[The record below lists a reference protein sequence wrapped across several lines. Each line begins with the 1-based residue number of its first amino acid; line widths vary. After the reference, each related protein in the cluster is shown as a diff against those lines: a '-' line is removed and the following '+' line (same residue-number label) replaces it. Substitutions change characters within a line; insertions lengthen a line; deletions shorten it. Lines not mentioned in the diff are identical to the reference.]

1 MSNLITSASGVV
13 YRTAPERGRKQW
25 AIDRYDDRGRDRES
39 LHFYHGKPS
48 ILDMSGG
55 LLSGD
60 LRGISS
66 ARQVELF
73 EQRGSASHE
82 FKSRFT
88 IGFEFEKNS
97 FYRGAMKTHPL
108 FCGFERDSSCGVEA
122 VTNVMPLVYSGK
134 LRDKMH
140 QFCFENRHIIDDQF
154 SPSNRGGCGGH
165 ISLGFQMNGSSFSGE
180 TIANNV
186 RKYAGILYALYQK
199 RLKSEFVGAHDLR
212 MTDGLNGHKFRPLRV
227 KSGYVE
233 FRIPSRVRS
242 VAQVMHRYDL
252 MMELMHT
259 AMIRQDSYRR
269 FLSRVRPIVERMYG
283 RDEQKVEKVMSDAI
297 HFQAYIMTGD
307 AAPEIEQAII
317 SAYINSR
324 GWR

>member
-13 YRTAPERGRKQW
+13 YRTTPERGRKQW
-25 AIDRYDDRGRDRES
+25 AIDRYDNRGRDREL
-39 LHFYHGKPS
+39 LHHYHGKPT

-55 LLSGD
+55 FLSGD

-73 EQRGSASHE
+73 EQRGSDE
-82 FKSRFT
+82 FASRFT
-88 IGFEFEKNS
+88 IGFEVEKNQ
-97 FYRGAMKTHPL
+97 FCRGAMKTHPL

-122 VTNVMPLVYSGK
+122 VTNKMPLVYSGK
-134 LRDKMH
+134 LRDKFH
-140 QFCFENRHIIDDQF
+140 QFCYENRYIIDDQF

-165 ISLGFQMNGSSFSGE
+165 ISLGYAMNGSSVSGE
-180 TIANNV
+180 TIGDNV

-199 RLKSEFVGAHDLR
+199 RLKSEFVGASDLR
-212 MTDGLNGHKFRPLRV
+212 MTDGLHGMKMRPLRV
-227 KSGYVE
+227 KSDYVE

-259 AMIRQDSYRR
+259 AIIRQDSYRR
-269 FLSRVRPIVERMYG
+269 FLTRVRPIVERMYG
-283 RDEQKVEKVMSDAI
+283 RDEQKVEKVMSDAL
-297 HFQAYIMTGD
+297 HFQNYIMTGD
-307 AAPEIEQAII
+307 VAPEIHFAIT
-317 SAYINSR
+317 SAYCNSR
-324 GWR
+324 SWR

>member
-13 YRTAPERGRKQW
+13 YRTTPETGSKQW
-25 AIDRYDDRGRDRES
+25 TIERYDSRGRDRERLS
-39 LHFYHGKPS
+39 SYGHKPT

-55 LLSGD
+55 LLRGD

-66 ARQVELF
+66 ARQSELF
-73 EQRGSASHE
+73 EQSVTANE

-88 IGFEFEKNS
+88 IGFEIEKNS

-122 VTNVMPLVYSGK
+122 VTNTMPLVYSGK
-134 LRDKMH
+134 LRDRFH
-140 QFCFENRHIIDDQF
+140 QFCYENRHIIDDQF

-165 ISLGFQMNGSSFSGE
+165 IGLGYKVNGSSVSGQ
-180 TIANNV
+180 TIGDNV
-186 RKYAGILYALYQK
+186 RKYAGIMYALYQK
-199 RLKSEFVGAHDLR
+199 RLKDQYVGTSDLR
-212 MTDGLNGHKFRPLRV
+212 MTDGVYGQKYRPLNV

-242 VAQVMHRYDL
+242 VAQMMHRYDL

-259 AMIRQDSYRR
+259 AMVRQDSYRR
-269 FLSRVRPIVERMYG
+269 FLTRVRPIVERMYG
-283 RDEQKVEKVMSDAI
+283 RNEQKVEKVMSDAL
-297 HFQAYIMTGD
+297 HFQNYIMTGD
-307 AAPEIEQAII
+307 TAPEIELAIT